1 MPFSLISTVPVGAA
15 DEPVTTT
22 VAVVTVP
29 NGAEFFDSVSAVVEP
44 DFLMSTGTT
53 ADVDGA
59 YSPLSGVKVALSE
72 CDPAPSFTFAVALP
86 PVTADEPISV
96 CPVEERH
103 RAGGLRRGDGGRE
116 RELLA
121 GLLAAA

>member
-1 MPFSLISTVPVGAA
+1 MPPTA
-15 DEPVTTT
+15 PVTTT

-29 NGAEFFDSVSAVVEP
+29 NGAEFFDSVRAVVEP

-72 CDPAPSFTFAVALP
+72 CDPGPELRPSRSP
-86 PVTADEPISV
+86 CRP
-96 CPVEERH
+96 
-103 RAGGLRRGDGGRE
+103 
-116 RELLA
+116 
-121 GLLAAA
+121 

>member
-29 NGAEFFDSVSAVVEP
+29 NGAELLDNVKAAVEA

-59 YSPLSGVKVALSE
+59 NSPLSGAKVALSE
-72 CDPAPSFTFAVALP
+72 CAPAPSVTLAVALP
-86 PVTADEPISV
+86 AVTADEPISV
-96 CPVEERH
+96 CPFEERH
-103 RAGGLRRGDGGRE
+103 GAGGAP
-116 RELLA
+116 A
-121 GLLAAA
+121 GPRWP